1 MQFYAKLSTT
11 ELKVRF
17 MITPASI
24 VFFTTIRLFQPN
36 NRGWYHRPLT
46 FRSHLAEMT
55 TYVMFLP
62 ATKCCSPTTLR
73 TQT

>member
-17 MITPASI
+17 MITPA
-24 VFFTTIRLFQPN
+24 R
-36 NRGWYHRPLT
+36 WYHRPLT
-46 FRSHLAEMT
+46 FISHLAEMT